1 MRISVFGT
9 GYVGLVAAAC
19 FADAGHHVFA
29 VDVDESRIAELNN
42 GRVPMV
48 EPGLDLMIER
58 NVAAGR
64 LRLSADVAE
73 GVESGQILF
82 IAVGTPSDNSGA
94 ADVSDVLSVAS
105 AIGQHT
111 SEYKLV
117 VNKSTAPV
125 GTADKV
131 RAAIATALQQRDLD
145 VPFDVCSNP
154 EFLREG
160 RAIDDFTKAERIVVG
175 TDSEHVREL
184 IRECYAP
191 YNRKRDKLLFMDV
204 RSAELTKYAA
214 NAMLAARI
222 SLMNEFAALAEILGA
237 DIEQVRR
244 GIGSDSRIGHDFL
257 YPGCG
262 FGGSCLPKDLRALIH
277 TASQVGHDAP
287 ILRAVELVNR
297 RQKSVLF
304 EKLDRALNGE
314 LGGKTIAVWGLAFK
328 ANTNDMREAPSRE
341 LLEALWAAGAR
352 VQAYDPAAMQE
363 AERIYGTRG
372 DLHLCATREEAV
384 MGADALV
391 ICTEWSEFRAVDFL
405 WLKSKLGQP
414 IVVDGRNL
422 FEPFEAA
429 QAGIRYYAVGRGGI
443 APET

>member
-19 FADAGHHVFA
+19 LADAGHHVFA
-29 VDVDESRIAELNN
+29 VDVDESRIVGLNN
-42 GRVPMV
+42 GRIPVV
-48 EPGLDLMIER
+48 EPGLGSMVGR
-58 NVAAGR
+58 NFAAGR
-64 LRLSADVAE
+64 LRLSADTHE
-73 GVESGQILF
+73 GVEFGQLLF
-82 IAVGTPSDNSGA
+82 IAVGTPSDSSGA
-94 ADVSDVLSVAS
+94 ADVSHVMNVAGT
-105 AIGQHT
+105 IGRHM

-117 VNKSTAPV
+117 VNKSTVPV
-125 GTADKV
+125 GTADTV
-131 RAAIATALQQRDLD
+131 HAMIADLLRQRGLE
-145 VPFDVCSNP
+145 VSFDICSNP

-184 IRECYAP
+184 MRECYAP

-222 SLMNEFAALAEILGA
+222 SLMNELAGLAERLGA

-244 GIGSDSRIGHDFL
+244 GIGSDSRIGYDFL

-277 TASQVGHDAP
+277 TARRVEYDAP
-287 ILRAVELVNR
+287 ILRAVESVNQ
-297 RQKSVLF
+297 RQKGVLF
-304 EKLDRALNGE
+304 EKLNHALNGQLE
-314 LGGKTIAVWGLAFK
+314 GKVIAVWGLAFK
-328 ANTNDMREAPSRE
+328 ANTNDMREAPSKQ
-341 LLEALWAAGAR
+341 LLEALWTAGAR

-363 AERIYGTRG
+363 AERIYETRG

-391 ICTEWSEFRAVDFL
+391 ICTEWSEFRAVDFR

-422 FEPFEAA
+422 FEPSEVA
-429 QAGIRYYAVGRGGI
+429 QAGIRYYGVGRGEV
-443 APET
+443 ASAT